1 MEILDYSRNVMDRFE
16 RPNNAGRL
24 HGRDVTGVAGDE
36 SLGTRVEF
44 DFRVRRG
51 IVERGSFRAYG
62 CPHAIAAASWVAEA
76 AEGRRLS
83 DTDWLDALELAKELA
98 VPDYKLGVLLV
109 VEDALR
115 DAAAIYGNGRSDTVS
130 RLTETR
136 KGN

>member
-1 MEILDYSRNVMDRFE
+1 MEALDYSEMVMDRFE
-16 RPNNAGRL
+16 RPVNAGRL

-51 IVERGSFRAYG
+51 VVERGTFRAYG

-76 AEGRRLS
+76 AEGRRLK
-83 DTDWLDALELAKELA
+83 DTGWLDALELARVLA
-98 VPDYKLGVLLV
+98 LPDHKLGVLLV

-115 DAAAIYGNGRSDTVS
+115 DAAGTHREDRRGAVAHLPGN
-130 RLTETR
+130 
-136 KGN
+136 